1 MSSPIDQ
8 LKALA
13 AEAAASVGPPG
24 YGAKIEGAT
33 QTLSALILQIAK
45 AYELPIP
52 AMAPIMSCVIGNMIR
67 RGLPPDQR
75 AGLVETMMDIITNF
89 AAGSEAD
96 Q

>member
-1 MSSPIDQ
+1 MSEAIDQ

-24 YGAKIEGAT
+24 YGAKIEAAT
-33 QTLSALILQIAK
+33 QTLSALIPQIAK

-52 AMAPIMSCVIGNMIR
+52 AMAPIMACIIGIMIH

-75 AGLVETMMDIITNF
+75 AGLVEMMMGIITNF
-89 AAGSEAD
+89 ATDSEAD
-96 Q
+96 H